1 MGRLLDSVGVSLEAF
16 CEDGIGGWLLGYMEA
31 LRLAGIRTVLIL
43 MSARIEKPLRV
54 QHRATGATISV
65 LPAPRSYR
73 AIRCQFANSNPY
85 FARTVDE
92 MTGHATGGRR
102 RVLELL
108 NLLSPY
114 IATPPGRIA
123 REVRRQGC
131 AAILCQ
137 DYETPR
143 FDVSILVG
151 RLLNIPMLAC
161 FQSGCYDSNRIGR
174 SLRPLTMKACSGLVV
189 APQAEIE
196 RVRDRYGVPSDR
208 IAQIFNPVDAHFWR
222 ADDRAEARAALGVG
236 PDDEVVIWHG
246 RVDMQAK
253 RLDVLLDAWQS
264 ICSEH
269 PGNRRRLL
277 LLGTGEDAQ
286 ELERRIAALT
296 VTNVRWLN
304 MYTTDRHF
312 IRRFLS
318 AGDVYAFPSVFEVSL
333 LRRSKPW
340 RAGCHSWQPRRP
352 VYQRSSRVASP
363 REASWFRVGTSPHLL
378 RRCGEP
384 LNSLSGDA
392 SSVPRPAPHR
402 ERVFDRGRERAVP
415 RALRQRPAT
424 RQSLTA
430 NSAGSDELSDPSR
443 IAGQQ
448 REHAAGYTC
457 RHADRLAA
465 WRICST
471 SGSP

>member
-1 MGRLLDSVGVSLEAF
+1 MEDVDRPAPGRAVALIPWGDVWDDFLDSVGVSLEAF

-43 MSARIEKPLRV
+43 MSARIEKPFRV

-73 AIRCQFANSNPY
+73 AIRRQFANSNPY
-85 FARTVDE
+85 LARTVDE
-92 MTGHATGGRR
+92 MTGRVTVGRR

-143 FDVSILVG
+143 FDVSILIG
-151 RLLNIPMLAC
+151 RLLNIPVLAC

-286 ELERRIAALT
+286 ELERRIDALT

-304 MYTTDRHF
+304 TYTTDRHF

-318 AGDVYAFPSVFEVSL
+318 AGDVYAFPSVFEGFPVAPLEAMACGLPLVAAAASGIPEIL
-333 LRRSKPW
+333 EGGESSGGLLVPRGDVAAFTSALRRTLEQPEW
-340 RAGCHSWQPRRP
+340 RRELGVRARR
-352 VYQRSSRVASP
+352 RIENACSI
-363 REASWFRVGTSPHLL
+363 EAVSEQFRVLFDGVL
-378 RRCGEP
+378 RR
-384 LNSLSGDA
+384 A
-392 SSVPRPAPHR
+392 SH
-402 ERVFDRGRERAVP
+402 
-415 RALRQRPAT
+415 
-424 RQSLTA
+424 
-430 NSAGSDELSDPSR
+430 
-443 IAGQQ
+443 
-448 REHAAGYTC
+448 
-457 RHADRLAA
+457 
-465 WRICST
+465 
-471 SGSP
+471 